1 MEEELKELE
10 RRVSRLEK
18 ITGNTYDIYLCNDSL
33 KIPIELFKILFP
45 SNSYS
50 VENVELH
57 KQIDKLRNEKK
68 HIIAVGVVPGC
79 GHGAG
84 GGKRDNGNILARTE

>member
-50 VENVELH
+50 VENIELH
-57 KQIDKLRNEKK
+57 KEIDKLRNEKK
-68 HIIAVGVVPGC
+68 QLESLVTNLLL
-79 GHGAG
+79 
-84 GGKRDNGNILARTE
+84 KSTEEKVEVIWNY